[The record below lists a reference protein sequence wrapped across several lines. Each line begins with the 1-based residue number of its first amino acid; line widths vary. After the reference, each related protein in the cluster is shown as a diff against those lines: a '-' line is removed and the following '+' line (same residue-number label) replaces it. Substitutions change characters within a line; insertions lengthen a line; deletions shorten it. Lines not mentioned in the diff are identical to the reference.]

1 MKAVFTFSEAEV
13 KLLIAEAINESC
25 CSILD
30 GEVVKFDWEH
40 EGDDAVLVVTIEN
53 WEG

>member
-13 KLLIAEAINESC
+13 KMIIADAINVSC
-25 CSILD
+25 GSMLD
-30 GEVVKFDWEH
+30 GEEVKFDWEH
-40 EGDDAVLVVTIEN
+40 EGDDAVLVATIEN

>member
-13 KLLIAEAINESC
+13 KMIIADAINVSC
-25 CSILD
+25 GSML
-30 GEVVKFDWEH
+30 GSEEVKFDWEH
-40 EGDDAVLVVTIEN
+40 EGDDAVLVATIEN

>member
-25 CSILD
+25 CSMLD
-30 GEVVKFDWEH
+30 GEGINFDWEH
-40 EGDDAVLVVTIEN
+40 EGDDAVLIATVEN